1 MVVMKTNDALRKIG
15 EVSKELE
22 IPIHVIRFW
31 EQKFPTLNPIKKNN
45 GQRYFSI
52 DQLIILREIKSLLY
66 NKKYTIEGAIKFL
79 KENDSLKKNQ
89 LVQELENLI
98 NEIKSKI

>member
-52 DQLIILREIKSLLY
+52 DQLIILREIK
-66 NKKYTIEGAIKFL
+66 KF
-79 KENDSLKKNQ
+79 
-89 LVQELENLI
+89 I
-98 NEIKSKI
+98 I

>member
-1 MVVMKTNDALRKIG
+1 MKTNDALRKIG

-89 LVQELENLI
+89 LVEKLENLI

>member
-1 MVVMKTNDALRKIG
+1 MKTNDALRKIG

>member
-1 MVVMKTNDALRKIG
+1 MAVMKTNDALRKIG
-15 EVSKELE
+15 EVSKELK

-31 EQKFPTLNPIKKNN
+31 EQKFPSLNPIKKNN

-52 DQLIILREIKSLLY
+52 DHLLILREIKSLLY
-66 NKKYTIEGAIKFL
+66 NKKYTIEGAINFL
-79 KENDSLKKNQ
+79 KENDSLKKNK
-89 LVQELENLI
+89 LIQELENLI

>member
-1 MVVMKTNDALRKIG
+1 MGK
-15 EVSKELE
+15 
-22 IPIHVIRFW
+22 
-31 EQKFPTLNPIKKNN
+31 
-45 GQRYFSI
+45 RYFSI